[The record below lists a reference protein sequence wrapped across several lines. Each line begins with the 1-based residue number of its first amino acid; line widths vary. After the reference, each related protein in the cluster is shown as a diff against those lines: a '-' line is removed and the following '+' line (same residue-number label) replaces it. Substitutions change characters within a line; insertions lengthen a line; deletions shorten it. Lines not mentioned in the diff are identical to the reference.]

1 MAHKGN
7 HTTET
12 FFYRYPRISFKKG
25 TMLIGADENPT
36 GIFFIEKGFVKQ
48 YVVSP
53 KGEVLMLTIFRP
65 GAFIPL
71 TWGLNKTIN
80 TSTFESLTEVVIYR
94 APKEDVVSFLKNN
107 PDILFDRTQ
116 RLLLEISGLLER
128 MQTIVLDSAYDRVV
142 RVLIYFGKTFGP
154 TLPFP
159 LPHKEIAAWTGLAR
173 ETVSLQ
179 IEKLVRQG
187 KIQYSGRHLLI
198 KKGFV

>member
-65 GAFIPL
+65 GAFVPL
-71 TWGLNKTIN
+71 TWGLNKTIKQKKVPLLPMFN
-80 TSTFESLTEVVIYR
+80 QKCKSKRRSLHGC
-94 APKEDVVSFLKNN
+94 L
-107 PDILFDRTQ
+107 
-116 RLLLEISGLLER
+116 
-128 MQTIVLDSAYDRVV
+128 M
-142 RVLIYFGKTFGP
+142 
-154 TLPFP
+154 
-159 LPHKEIAAWTGLAR
+159 
-173 ETVSLQ
+173 
-179 IEKLVRQG
+179 
-187 KIQYSGRHLLI
+187 
-198 KKGFV
+198 